1 LNLPPGAK
9 HPGFRARK
17 IDPLRANVFKPTE
30 HRFYGMMNMVE
41 LRAFAYIDQLQR
53 QLVGYIGSTARG
65 YYPVAGQ
72 SALFLEIAPG
82 IEINSI
88 TDIVLKKANVM
99 PGAMV
104 VERTYGMLEV
114 HADSPADVKE
124 AGEVILEYLGI
135 KENQRLKPK
144 ILAAETIERMDPYM
158 GQIVNRFRAAS
169 MMLEDETLYILECVP
184 AGYAGYAANEAEKAA
199 NIKLIHVTVYGASG
213 RVYLAGT
220 TSEVQ
225 AAKEAVE
232 HCLLALEGKDH

>member
-1 LNLPPGAK
+1 
-9 HPGFRARK
+9 
-17 IDPLRANVFKPTE
+17 
-30 HRFYGMMNMVE
+30 MNMVE
-41 LRAFAYIDQLQR
+41 LRAFAYIDQLQK

-72 SALFLEIAPG
+72 AALFMEIAPG

-88 TDIVLKKANVM
+88 TDIVLKKADVWA
-99 PGAMV
+99 GAMV

-124 AGEVILEYLGI
+124 AGDVILDYLGVP
-135 KENQRLKPK
+135 ESGRLKPK

-158 GQIVNRFRAAS
+158 SQIVNRFRAAN
-169 MMLEDETLYILECVP
+169 MIIEDETLYILECVP

-199 NIKLIHVTVYGASG
+199 NIKLLHVTVFGATG
-213 RVYLAGT
+213 RVYLSGS

-225 AAKEAVE
+225 AAREAVE
-232 HCLLALEGKDH
+232 ECLLALEGREH